1 MLGYIEKL
9 SQSES
14 SIHICLQNAEREVQS
29 TREQLQM
36 PMHSAAEKDKLLQFS
51 QSKMQSRER
60 LAQENHEALLVN
72 SSLLDEVKQL
82 KLQNENLMSCISELN
97 GRVEQESEERLQ
109 LEINMWIKIESLNE
123 SHEKRLSKIVSNLR
137 ALVPH

>member
-1 MLGYIEKL
+1 M
-9 SQSES
+9 
-14 SIHICLQNAEREVQS
+14 
-29 TREQLQM
+29 
-36 PMHSAAEKDKLLQFS
+36 
-51 QSKMQSRER
+51 
-60 LAQENHEALLVN
+60 VN

-123 SHEKRLSKIVSNLR
+123 SHKKRLSKIVSNLR